1 MFVTPEPR
9 LPIAPLALA
18 VSSHLDSPCL
28 LVEALITNSQ
38 QCRSIFRQAKH
49 AASSGWLF
57 TQPRRA
63 CSRTPS
69 VQQEPACSRL
79 PRKGFHKCQ
88 GRLHSLLDLPLLKRG
103 SKVGVPRQAA
113 ATHSSLKYTLNCT
126 RCNVG
131 YNLCHRHF

>member
-49 AASSGWLF
+49 ETSSVCLF
-57 TQPRRA
+57 TQHQA
-63 CSRTPS
+63 S
-69 VQQEPACSRL
+69 VQPRSQRAAGTSLQQTSQERASQMSGQTAQPSGPASAEERQQSRA
-79 PRKGFHKCQ
+79 PKASSSNPQFTQVH
-88 GRLHSLLDLPLLKRG
+88 LKLYTVQRWLQF
-103 SKVGVPRQAA
+103 VP
-113 ATHSSLKYTLNCT
+113 
-126 RCNVG
+126 
-131 YNLCHRHF
+131 